1 MDILH
6 LIGRI
11 IYGGFFIM
19 MGLNH
24 FMQAK
29 AMIPYAQAKG
39 VPAPQ
44 LAVYGTGVLL
54 LIGGLSILLAFQTVI
69 GVIALVIFL
78 LPTSIMMHNFW
89 AVDDPQQ
96 KMVEMTQFMKNMA
109 LMGAALIFL
118 AIQTWPMGM
127 GG

>member
-1 MDILH
+1 MEILF

-24 FMQAK
+24 FMQAGN
-29 AMIPYAQAKG
+29 MIPYAQSKN

-44 LAVYGTGVLL
+44 VAVYGSGVLL
-54 LIGGLSILLAFQTVI
+54 LIGGLSILLAFQTII
-69 GVIALVIFL
+69 GVLALVVFL

-89 AVDDPQQ
+89 AIDDPQQ

-109 LMGAALIFL
+109 LMGAALMFL
-118 AIQTWPMGM
+118 MITNWPLGL

>member
-11 IYGGFFIM
+11 IYGGFFVM

-54 LIGGLSILLAFQTVI
+54 LIGGLSILLAFQTLI
-69 GVIALVIFL
+69 GVIALVVFL

-118 AIQTWPMGM
+118 AIETWPMGM